1 MTADKPDAPD
11 VDGYEHCDKATL
23 IKLLRSRD
31 AEAADTKKKIETLQ
45 KEADAKSKTLN
56 EISAELEDL
65 KKYSEN
71 LRTTISNIFI
81 KKIGE
86 GQSVA
91 KYFEDELK
99 LGGNVVFYLAKDVEE
114 ELARRTQELN
124 EHLAQSH
131 RSSKYNPNSQSEKNK
146 GQPRHKDESP
156 GEQDDELVRVTME
169 KPLDELPDTYTPG
182 DDGADDGP
190 EEAPPPSDG
199 LKAQTDGQTQ
209 AAQPLPNK
217 SKKKKRD
224 LGKKLEGQER
234 LNHFEHLKEKS
245 RGKSIESI
253 AKECTGKIIKHRQ
266 SAQNKDSQAA
276 LPDKGL
282 TLDDVKGLEQLNIYA
297 SMDVQEGRDGN
308 LILRKWCANCGR
320 THEFKVKP
328 SPKRQQPYLAWIND
342 RVVYVSSGVYLA
354 SCSKCGA
361 TIEINPVE
369 PIPRELVF
377 NPVSN
382 LSGFMLKHDVE
393 RLKESIIDAAQ
404 LSDQEQE
411 ERDGAKF
418 KTTEIARMVE
428 QIVSNPFFKDS
439 PKSKLKQALDEL
451 TKQRSV
457 TVEDTPEGSKLTSTP
472 GADDSLSRGMCD
484 ALKDMAP
491 PDGSRGEMIA
501 LFRKVLE
508 ETRNIPSDIKKRYE
522 RGKKLPCDASAAERM
537 KMCEQLQYDAG
548 LCYAKHGTLECFL
561 DLYGVKLEEAGL
573 RDQIANGSRLQK
585 DWALK
590 LIWLA
595 NKCAPLA
602 VSKQINPQ
610 DALLKLEDGTEVINP
625 YAFDARSYAC
635 SPLFI
640 KSSVTVGLMVH
651 MSAMLTELSLPK
663 SRVHRFFTDL
673 GLHVEKQ
680 QVISWM
686 IGFARAFMRPAAAQ
700 IRKEVLEHS
709 EGVLMDETTIKVDMT
724 PQEAELLSPGL
735 EKTGKAPKGGLRLSQ
750 LWTVNTSWT
759 SPIKANFCVLSPTR
773 NHSVPVEILKDSSP
787 GKIKTLTTDGYTGY
801 QRALKVLEEEYGI
814 KIQHT
819 PCLTHL
825 RRPLHQYLED
835 AGLLKI
841 YNGLLVPRDC
851 DFFADF
857 AKNLREIR
865 KNGFPEGFETKLTE
879 LNERNSA
886 LLTVYYL
893 INLLYAIDSAVVV
906 QCQYDCKSDRFK
918 EALKRARQCCSA
930 PVVDAIY
937 DIVCLSLKK
946 FPDMVD
952 VYDKDGKITYKA
964 SGREG
969 RFLLAALRVEP
980 EIRTFIEHPEVELCE
995 SVCERT
1001 LRTSVLAKRTFYCLR
1016 SGDGGQA
1023 FCDFQTVFGTCRM
1036 NGVSLLHYCS
1046 WLVANVKLR
1055 MSKLEEQGRGDA
1067 TIYAMPHKT
1076 DKTQGK
1082 KKVRIGIYH
1091 PDNHTM
1097 YDKVDMRHLMP
1108 YDYAALLKDCKPAE
1122 ADACDKIAC

>member
-1 MTADKPDAPD
+1 MTADMPDAQAPD
-11 VDGYEHCDKATL
+11 LDGYENCDKAML

-31 AEAADTKKKIETLQ
+31 AEAADAKQKIQTLLTAADKQDKTIQKITAELQ
-45 KEADAKSKTLN
+45 KLKLANENYKTL
-56 EISAELEDL
+56 
-65 KKYSEN
+65 
-71 LRTTISNIFI
+71 ISNIAI

-86 GQSVA
+86 GKSVA
-91 KYFEDELK
+91 EYLEEELK
-99 LGGNVVFYLAKDVEE
+99 LGGNVVLYLAKDVEE
-114 ELARRTQELN
+114 ELARLRQEHSEQMALS
-124 EHLAQSH
+124 Q
-131 RSSKYNPNSQSEKNK
+131 RYSKFNTNNQSEKNK
-146 GQPRHKDESP
+146 GEPWHKDESSE
-156 GEQDDELVRVTME
+156 GQDEDLVAAVIE

-182 DDGADDGP
+182 DDSEDDEP
-190 EEAPPPSDG
+190 QEAPPAPDG
-199 LKAQTDGQTQ
+199 LKAQTGGHPP
-209 AAQPLPNK
+209 AAQEASQPLPGK
-217 SKKKKRD
+217 GRKKRD
-224 LGKKLEGQER
+224 LGKKLEGRAR
-234 LNHFEHLKEKS
+234 LSHFEHLKEKS
-245 RGKSIESI
+245 GGKSIESI
-253 AKECTGKIIKHRQ
+253 AKEAANKVLKHRQ
-266 SAQNKDSQAA
+266 KAGNKDKEDSQEA
-276 LPDKGL
+276 LPDKAL

-297 SMDVQEGRDGN
+297 SMDVQEGKDGN
-308 LILRKWCANCGR
+308 LILRKWCADCGG

-354 SCSKCGA
+354 SCSNCGA

-369 PIPRELVF
+369 PVPRELVF
-377 NPVSN
+377 NPISN
-382 LSGFMLKHDVE
+382 LSGCMLKHDLE
-393 RLKESIIDAAQ
+393 SLKESIIDAAQ
-404 LSDQEQE
+404 LSEQEQE
-411 ERDGAKF
+411 ARDEAKC

-428 QIVSNPFFKDS
+428 LIVSNPFFKDS
-439 PKSKLKQALDEL
+439 SKSKLKQALDEL
-451 TKQRSV
+451 TKRACV
-457 TVEDTPEGSKLTSTP
+457 TVEDTPEGSRLKATP
-472 GADDSLSRGMCD
+472 GADDSLSLGLCD

-491 PDGSRGEMIA
+491 PDGSRGEMIS
-501 LFRKVLE
+501 LFRKIIE

-522 RGKKLPCDASAAERM
+522 RGKKLPCDASASERM

-548 LCYAKHGTLECFL
+548 LCYAKHGTLESFL
-561 DLYGVKLEEAGL
+561 ELYGEKLEEAGL
-573 RDQIANGSRLQK
+573 RDQIAKGSRLQK

-602 VSKQINPQ
+602 VSKQISTQ

-625 YAFDARSYAC
+625 YAFDAQSYAC

-640 KSSVTVGLMVH
+640 KSCVTVGLMVH

-673 GLHVEKQ
+673 GLNVEKQ

-700 IRKEVLEHS
+700 IRKEVLENS

-724 PQEAELLSPGL
+724 PQEIELLSPGL

-773 NHSVPVEILKDSSP
+773 NHSVPVEILKDSIP

-801 QRALKVLEEEYGI
+801 QKALKVLEEEYGI

-835 AGLLKI
+835 SGLLKI
-841 YNGLLVPRDC
+841 YNSLLVPKGC

-857 AKNLREIR
+857 AKNLRDIR

-906 QCQYDCKSDRFK
+906 QCQYDCKSTRFK
-918 EALKRARQCCSA
+918 EALKKARQCCSA
-930 PVVDAIY
+930 PVVDAIC
-937 DIVCLSLKK
+937 DIVYLCLKK

-964 SGREG
+964 SCREG
-969 RFLLAALRVEP
+969 RFLLAVLRVEP
-980 EIRTFIEHPEVELCE
+980 EIRVFIMAI
-995 SVCERT
+995 SNT
-1001 LRTSVLAKRTFYCLR
+1001 A
-1016 SGDGGQA
+1016 
-1023 FCDFQTVFGTCRM
+1023 
-1036 NGVSLLHYCS
+1036 
-1046 WLVANVKLR
+1046 
-1055 MSKLEEQGRGDA
+1055 
-1067 TIYAMPHKT
+1067 
-1076 DKTQGK
+1076 
-1082 KKVRIGIYH
+1082 
-1091 PDNHTM
+1091 
-1097 YDKVDMRHLMP
+1097 
-1108 YDYAALLKDCKPAE
+1108 
-1122 ADACDKIAC
+1122 